1 MTADVLSPA
10 LVHRPA
16 PVEFDYLCQAANAAM
31 THPGGR
37 PWRLWPVDRGVEL
50 RADGLRGLPP
60 AGVGLQTIRIAA
72 GMALLNMR
80 LAVAAHGNCP
90 VTTLLPD
97 RSRPRTLAV
106 LRGGAPVDPT
116 SGDRAL
122 FAAALAVGRHAPVAG
137 PGPVPWAVLNRVRIA
152 AETERSWLR
161 SVADP
166 DEYARIAEQV
176 PAVREHGTA
185 GRLVV
190 IGSNH
195 DAPAAHLHA
204 GQAAQRIVLACAIL
218 GYAAAVTAWPADL
231 RSAGALPPSVGG
243 PGLFPQ
249 LLMAVGRPA
258 SP

>member
-1 MTADVLSPA
+1 
-10 LVHRPA
+10 
-16 PVEFDYLCQAANAAM
+16 
-31 THPGGR
+31 
-37 PWRLWPVDRGVEL
+37 
-50 RADGLRGLPP
+50 
-60 AGVGLQTIRIAA
+60 
-72 GMALLNMR
+72 MALLNMR

-106 LRGGAPVDPT
+106 LRGGAPIDPT
-116 SGDRAL
+116 PGDRAL

-137 PGPVPWAVLNRVRIA
+137 PGPVPWAVLNRVRVA

-166 DEYARIAEQV
+166 DEYARIADQV

-218 GYAAAVTAWPADL
+218 GYAAAGHGMAC
-231 RSAGALPPSVGG
+231 RS
-243 PGLFPQ
+243 
-249 LLMAVGRPA
+249 AVGRRAAPLGRWARPVPAAADGGGAAASPA
-258 SP
+258 SGPRR